1 MKRNSIERSSNNYD
15 EQLFSIDEQIC
26 TLLKKRKELSIDHPG
41 FPPDEVLS
49 KWATKF
55 DLYEEYLSSLF
66 GTVRMYDYFKPKVEP
81 SGFRKH
87 LPVLKS
93 VEVDEK
99 LYTVT
104 FIRQFENTSV
114 IHLNIDWNETIDTR
128 IDLRLN
134 HNHFALFI
142 EEAYDCRNDR
152 SSGST
157 GNFMH
162 TFIVSPPLPDDISGT
177 TLVFKE
183 YSDVF
188 NDKATGLE
196 IVIHLE

>member
-1 MKRNSIERSSNNYD
+1 MKRNAIKRSSNHYD

-26 TLLKKRKELSIDHPG
+26 TLLKQRKELSIDHPG
-41 FPPDEVLS
+41 FPPEEVLS

-66 GTVRMYDYFKPKVEP
+66 GTVRMHDYFKPQVEP
-81 SGFRKH
+81 GGFRKH

-93 VEVDEK
+93 AEVDGK
-99 LYTVT
+99 FYTVT
-104 FIRQFENTSV
+104 FIRQFENASV
-114 IHLNIDWNETIDTR
+114 VHLNIDWNETNDTR
-128 IDLRLN
+128 IDLHLN
-134 HNHFALFI
+134 HNHFALSI
-142 EEAYDCRNDR
+142 GQAYDCRNDR
-152 SSGST
+152 ASGST
-157 GNFMH
+157 GNFVH
-162 TFIVSPPLPDDISGT
+162 TFIVSPPLPDDISGM

-183 YSDVF
+183 YSDIF

>member
-1 MKRNSIERSSNNYD
+1 MKRNAIKRSSNNYY

-26 TLLKKRKELSIDHPG
+26 TLLKQRKELSIDHPG

-66 GTVRMYDYFKPKVEP
+66 GTVRMHEYFKPQVEP
-81 SGFRKH
+81 SGFRNH

-93 VEVDEK
+93 AEVDGK
-99 LYTVT
+99 FYTVT
-104 FIRQFENTSV
+104 FIRQFENASV
-114 IHLNIDWNETIDTR
+114 VHLNIDWNETNDTR
-128 IDLRLN
+128 INLHLN
-134 HNHFALFI
+134 HNHFALSI
-142 EEAYDCRNDR
+142 GQAYDCPIDR
-152 SSGST
+152 ASGST
-157 GNFMH
+157 GNIVH
-162 TFIVSPPLPDDISGT
+162 TFIVSPPLPDDISGM

-188 NDKATGLE
+188 NAKVTGLE

>member
-1 MKRNSIERSSNNYD
+1 MKRSSIEQSSNHYD

-26 TLLKKRKELSIDHPG
+26 TLLKQRKEISIDRSG

-66 GTVRMYDYFKPKVEP
+66 GTVSMHDYFKPRVEP

-93 VEVDEK
+93 VEINEK
-99 LYTVT
+99 IYTVT
-104 FIRQFENTSV
+104 FIRQFENASV
-114 IHLNIDWNETIDTR
+114 VHLNIDWNETNETLIDR
-128 IDLRLN
+128 HFN
-134 HNHFALFI
+134 HNHFTLSI
-142 EEAYDCRNDR
+142 GQAYDCRNDGA
-152 SSGST
+152 SGST
-157 GNFMH
+157 GNFVH
-162 TFIVSPPLPDDISGT
+162 TFTVSPPLPDDISEM

>member
-1 MKRNSIERSSNNYD
+1 MKRNSIEQSSNNYN

-26 TLLKKRKELSIDHPG
+26 TLLKQRKDLSMDHPV

-49 KWATKF
+49 KWATKY

-66 GTVRMYDYFKPKVEP
+66 GTVRMHDFFKPQVEP

-99 LYTVT
+99 FYTVT
-104 FIRQFENTSV
+104 FIRQYENASIV
-114 IHLNIDWNETIDTR
+114 HLNIDWNETIDTR
-128 IDLRLN
+128 KNHQLN
-134 HNHFALFI
+134 HNHFALSI
-142 EEAYDCRNDR
+142 GQAYDCRNDR
-152 SSGST
+152 ASGST

-162 TFIVSPPLPDDISGT
+162 SFIVSPPVPDDISGM
-177 TLVFKE
+177 TLVFTE
-183 YSDVF
+183 YSDIF

-196 IVIHLE
+196 IAMHLE